1 MAIMEILRHQRP
13 RRRTAE
19 RIDRQY
25 MAFIGYREEIEEAQR
40 HGYSWCQIGK
50 AIEAEMR
57 ERGTWDE
64 TWSVWDVQK
73 VYQALRRNGKEGR
86 VAHGYRS
93 VGIAN

>member
-1 MAIMEILRHQRP
+1 MAIMEILKQQKP
-13 RRRTAE
+13 KRRTLE
-19 RIDRQY
+19 RVDRQF
-25 MAFIGYREEIEEAQR
+25 MAFLTYKGEIEEAQR